1 MGYAIITPARNE
13 ENFIEKTILSVVSQ
27 TLKPS
32 VWIIV
37 DDASTDAT
45 YRIAKKY
52 AKKYPWIRVKRRETT
67 SGMEKGSVPE
77 IFMEE
82 YRDLKNKFDF
92 IVKLDADVSLPP
104 DYFER
109 LFEKFKEN
117 PSLGIAGGGCYQK
130 EGNEWKLEKAPLSH
144 VRGATKVYR
153 RKCLEDIGGLVP
165 HLGWD
170 TIDEVKAWMHGWETR
185 SFPEIPFYHHRK
197 SGTRDGSLKGYI
209 RMAEAAYYMGYFWLF
224 FVLRVCYRIFSP
236 PYLIG
241 ALAMLFTYVN
251 SYLHEKPLY
260 PEKEVRRFIKKEQVK
275 RLLGRESLWK

>member
-67 SGMEKGSVPE
+67 SGTERWSVPE

-82 YRDLKNKFDF
+82 FRNLKNEFDF

-117 PSLGIAGGGCYQK
+117 PRLGIAGGGCYQK

-165 HLGWD
+165 YLGWD

-197 SGTRDGSLKGYI
+197 TGTRKGW
-209 RMAEAAYYMGYFWLF
+209 REGRKRFAKVAYYIGYDPVF
-224 FVLRVCYRIFSP
+224 FFLRCLYRVKTR
-236 PYLIG
+236 PYFLG
-241 ALAMLFTYVN
+241 ALTMLFTY
-251 SYLHEKPLY
+251 LKLCLKEAPRY
-260 PEKEVRRFIKKEQVK
+260 PDKEFRRFIRKEQWK
-275 RLLGRESLWK
+275 RLLGMESRWR